1 MDLASKFL
9 RILSNDNNKNTLINV
24 CLVFSFAALSAR
36 SIKQERQIEALEAEK
51 NSLLDSNKALK
62 KTMWDWK
69 QQLFAEASTQSAL
82 VPLARIKA
90 IYGEAPISPS
100 GIIRLPSLW
109 SVLYV
114 FYFLFEKLV
123 FSWMFRWFVLEI
135 EWKWWVVPSISNSL
149 FVLGK
154 LLGFVATS
162 TISPLTWFFLSS
174 IFELQCCCD

>member
-1 MDLASKFL
+1 MDSASKFL

-100 GIIRLPSLW
+100 GA
-109 SVLYV
+109 VNAAT
-114 FYFLFEKLV
+114 ED
-123 FSWMFRWFVLEI
+123 
-135 EWKWWVVPSISNSL
+135 
-149 FVLGK
+149 
-154 LLGFVATS
+154 ATS
-162 TISPLTWFFLSS
+162 RSS
-174 IFELQCCCD
+174 KLMV